1 MIALLA
7 AAPLFA
13 GPILDEVLNYIH
25 LANHQRDS
33 QFRSG
38 AFAPMRNVSLR
49 VALPEE
55 ARQPEV
61 RRLWEDR
68 DLASQVNGR
77 TLHVKVGTLDEYEA
91 IAVEW

>member
-1 MIALLA
+1 
-7 AAPLFA
+7 
-13 GPILDEVLNYIH
+13 
-25 LANHQRDS
+25 
-33 QFRSG
+33 
-38 AFAPMRNVSLR
+38 MRNVSLR

-55 ARQPEV
+55 ARQPKV